1 MGAGPQT
8 QHPTAL
14 SADVNGRLVAP
25 RDAAAAIER
34 GRVLWLAGDEALL
47 RQLPRGRWIG
57 GSIPYFV
64 AQNGGQASREL
75 VFCAELPP
83 QIATAVQVRYY
94 DARTIGQVAKDA
106 PDNGFSILLIPA
118 TSEVHLSYAQ
128 HAPGYEDMFLKP
140 IAGWVTGVHLDDLGK
155 MRPTVFNGVTGDNS
169 SDRALVMHVTLKPDK
184 VANIGIVNTFT
195 QGTGDAIEFPETGF
209 SASTCRI
216 NGVECSFAQHVR
228 ENNIDLRLPLVADY
242 SGTMINVSLQ
252 QVDERGNN
260 VSFYAPVF
268 RGVRYRFAAPVD
280 DYVEAFYSAIPHF
293 EQPVAFSCNCVLNYL
308 YSGLHGKKTAQLTG
322 PATFGEI
329 AYQLLNQTL
338 VYLLVEEA

>member
-1 MGAGPQT
+1 M
-8 QHPTAL
+8 
-14 SADVNGRLVAP
+14 NGRLVAL
-25 RDAAAAIER
+25 REAAAAIER

-64 AQNGGQASREL
+64 GQGGGQASREL

-94 DARTIGQVAKDA
+94 DARTIERVAKDA
-106 PDNGFSILLIPA
+106 PDNGFSLLLIPA
-118 TSEVHLSYAQ
+118 TSEVHLGYAQ

-155 MRPTVFNGVTGDNS
+155 TRPTVFNGVTGDS
-169 SDRALVMHVTLKPDK
+169 SNERALVMHVTLKPDRI
-184 VANIGIVNTFT
+184 ANVGIVNTFT
-195 QGTGDAIEFPETGF
+195 QGNGDTIEFRATGF
-209 SASTCRI
+209 TASTCHI
-216 NGVECSFAQHVR
+216 NGVESSLAQYVR
-228 ENNIDLRLPLVADY
+228 ERNIDMRLPLVADY

-268 RGVRYRFAAPVD
+268 KGVRYKFAAPVD

-308 YSGLHGKKTAQLTG
+308 YSGLEGKKTAQLTG

-338 VYLLVEEA
+338 VYLLIEEA